1 MKFLSE
7 LYNVNLKLY
16 PMSKKSNQRAD
27 VKNPNNPAFK
37 AAQDNRANQLNP
49 EHLIN
54 KPEIT
59 VERKEK
65 A

>member
-1 MKFLSE
+1 
-7 LYNVNLKLY
+7 
-16 PMSKKSNQRAD
+16 MSKKSNQRAD

-37 AAQDNRANQLNP
+37 AAQDNRANQLNS

-54 KPEIT
+54 KPEISAL
-59 VERKEK
+59 EKGSEK